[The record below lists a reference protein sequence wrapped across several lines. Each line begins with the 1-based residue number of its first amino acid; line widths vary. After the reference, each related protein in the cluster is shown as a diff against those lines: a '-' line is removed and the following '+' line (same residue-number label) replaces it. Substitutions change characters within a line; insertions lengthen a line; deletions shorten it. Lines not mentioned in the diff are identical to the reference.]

1 MNEAAIA
8 APGPGSWRLAAE
20 HCARAHTRWIGSEFP
35 ALSTEGFSAGMARY
49 GSLLDTLECQFVR
62 GYTYISPRP
71 LGAPPDAKGAPP
83 KLLFKLLLK
92 LHPAL
97 RKRVARAEQV
107 WCDKPWRDDARAF
120 FEHTLPEATARF
132 LELQAVDLR
141 ALDDRQLIEH
151 LQGLRDRFRSQM
163 HGHFRDSSAT
173 MLPVGDY
180 VVHTMDWTGC
190 SREEALEP
198 LSGHSPWSVEVM
210 KELDAVA
217 AAVTR
222 SDAAR
227 SLLTGD
233 APAAERLQTLRDM
246 PGEVG
251 AATRHWLER
260 VGQRIVTGHDVSE
273 LRGIEMP
280 HALLRSLAARIE
292 DGAQA
297 QSQSNAAADA
307 LRARVPE
314 PARAT
319 WDGLLAEARLVHPLR
334 DGHSVIDFWAFGL
347 VRRGLLEAGRRL
359 VERGALQDPEH
370 VVPDPRRD
378 QDAARDGRGPGCG
391 RRRPPRRRAAV
402 DPCRRHAGHTG
413 LTPLVEAE
421 DEARFGGKAVQLGA
435 ALRAGLPVPA
445 GFALDVALV
454 DAIVAGDAAAHTR
467 AAASLDAL
475 PARLPSPTA
484 RASAST
490 ARRVLRSSRRP

>member
-1 MNEAAIA
+1 IY
-8 APGPGSWRLAAE
+8 
-20 HCARAHTRWIGSEFP
+20 
-35 ALSTEGFSAGMARY
+35 TEGFSAGMARY

-120 FEHTLPEATARF
+120 FEHTLPEATRPLSRAAGRGPAR
-132 LELQAVDLR
+132 AGRPAADR
-141 ALDDRQLIEH
+141 ASA
-151 LQGLRDRFRSQM
+151 GAARSLSQPDAW
-163 HGHFRDSSAT
+163 HFRDSSAT